1 VTAVAWFLSELG
13 FPLAYG
19 AALALALDIARRG
32 PVRVRHYRWRNR
44 RWLRT
49 QVRAIELR
57 SRADAVRGGS
67 EEEAGG
73 CLPRSLPAPAGGEQR
88 TPGPVS
94 VALPP
99 APSTSQRTPINSQ
112 SGSSQPLAGAVVPP
126 NTAPVRPPLVR
137 IGGAW

>member
-1 VTAVAWFLSELG
+1 MNPAAWFLSEAA
-13 FPLAYG
+13 FPLALG
-19 AALALALDIARRG
+19 AAFGLAVDVARRG

-73 CLPRSLPAPAGGEQR
+73 RLPRSLPAPAGGEQR

-99 APSTSQRTPINSQ
+99 APSTSQRPPTNSQ
-112 SGSSQPLAGAVVPP
+112 SGSSRRLAGAVPP
-126 NTAPVRPPLVR
+126 DPASARPSRVR